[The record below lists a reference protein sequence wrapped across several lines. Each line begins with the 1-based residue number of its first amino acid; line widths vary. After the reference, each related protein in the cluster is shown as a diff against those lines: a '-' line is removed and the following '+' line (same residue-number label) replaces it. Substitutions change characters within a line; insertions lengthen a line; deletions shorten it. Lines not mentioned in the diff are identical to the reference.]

1 MKEIEPK
8 RSAASWLAELA
19 KGRYG
24 EYALSVLTAL
34 LGVACSLIPY
44 FIIIRLITALV
55 NGTAELTYCLT
66 LCAWMAGFWVLRYV
80 LHSVFALNSSQHSAV
95 EIRQHLV
102 AVLQTVGFQKGR
114 CFHLPHIFRCV
125 SDDLIHHVLGG
136 DSLRLVNIL
145 IAVGNTAALGH
156 FAQRRTVKQDTQPVS
171 VNFVQLETLLGKD
184 DCCFSE
190 VTDLF
195 FCADAHIAPPMH
207 KK

>member
-1 MKEIEPK
+1 MDSI
-8 RSAASWLAELA
+8 L
-19 KGRYG
+19 
-24 EYALSVLTAL
+24 
-34 LGVACSLIPY
+34 
-44 FIIIRLITALV
+44 
-55 NGTAELTYCLT
+55 
-66 LCAWMAGFWVLRYV
+66 
-80 LHSVFALNSSQHSAV
+80 ALNSSQHSAV

-114 CFHLPHIFRCV
+114 HLHLPHILRY
-125 SDDLIHHVLGG
+125 SPGDLIHLVFGI
-136 DSLRLVNIL
+136 DPFRLVDIL
-145 IAVGNTAALGH
+145 IAVGNTAVIGH
-156 FAQRRTVKQDTQPVS
+156 LTKRRTVKQDTQPVS